1 MFEKIFDLVSSH
13 FAELL
18 VTMSGVIA
26 WIAKPCEFIS
36 LLEKLISIF
45 PKTIAFIRESFEQI
59 RFYFVAK
66 RKWSR
71 IKFDLHEIG
80 YTDSHN
86 SIQSLALDLRESI
99 IYMRK
104 IRTCGQLCEF
114 LRSEFS
120 TDSGDDGFRLFERCE
135 TIIKDRNLK
144 DKVNAIYEL
153 IEDQLQSGDDYNETQ
168 NFVEFR
174 KNLKDP
180 LNSLID
186 LIDKYTAEIRWL
198 ETKYGRKI

>member
-13 FAELL
+13 FTELL
-18 VTMSGVIA
+18 GAMTGLIA
-26 WIAKPCEFIS
+26 WIAKPCEFMS

-45 PKTIAFIRESFEQI
+45 PKTIAFIRESFSQT

-66 RKWSR
+66 RKWRR

-86 SIQSLALDLRESI
+86 SIQLLALDLRESI
-99 IYMRK
+99 IYSRK
-104 IRTCGQLCEF
+104 IRTCGQLCDF
-114 LRSEFS
+114 LRSKFS

-144 DKVNAIYEL
+144 DKVNTIYEL
-153 IEDQLQSGDDYNETQ
+153 IADQLHSEDDYIETQ
-168 NFVEFR
+168 NFAEFR

-186 LIDKYTAEIRWL
+186 LIDKYKVEIRWL